1 MRHIKEIGRLK
12 RNVSHGTRSSI
23 GGNKYVKD
31 GLRSVHTSASSVS
44 GKCRITSKSAY
55 EWYRLL
61 K

>member
-1 MRHIKEIGRLK
+1 MKHIKEINRLK
-12 RNVSHGTRSSI
+12 RNVSHGTRNSI

-31 GLRSVHTSASSVS
+31 GLRSVHTSAPNIS

-55 EWYRLL
+55 EWHELL